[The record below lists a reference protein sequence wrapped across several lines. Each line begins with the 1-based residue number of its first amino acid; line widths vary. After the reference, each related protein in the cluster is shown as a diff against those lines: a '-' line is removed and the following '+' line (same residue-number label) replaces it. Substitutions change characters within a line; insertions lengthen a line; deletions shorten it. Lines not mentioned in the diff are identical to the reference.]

1 MLMHDLVNPQQRK
14 FYLITR
20 VLKIGRI
27 ASSAVVLLII
37 LGAVLGD

>member
-1 MLMHDLVNPQQRK
+1 MHELVNPQQRK
-14 FYLITR
+14 FYLITGA
-20 VLKIGRI
+20 VKISRI